1 MKKISDTSQ
10 AFRLGMQA
18 QADQAQTSMDRVPGH
33 QHVAERA
40 QDHPLNLLKKRLR
53 KTAESSNEDPSLHIC
68 VPTTN
73 GRLNRFIS
81 RSFPNSSSAPT
92 TPGSGFSGRPTGY
105 PGFPTLASLLDP
117 PTPGSHSP
125 PSDLS
130 HASDI
135 LRNERQRTR
144 DLRYVQQDVVLSLR
158 TVRSLAANSQR
169 PEVIE
174 RLSTMKPGALEIE
187 NGFLPVRLEGA
198 HDSDPRT
205 LQGMRPIGSGASGS
219 AYAVRLAEDFW
230 RAGENCGRDF
240 VFKAMLCSDPRKP
253 IPCDLYT
260 SHLQDISNPK
270 ELVSLE
276 KSKIYKEYQM
286 IVSLDAGS
294 RVMRAYGLVQID
306 NVFGI
311 LLEKIKGITVGN
323 IIASAGPALKEG
335 RITASDYLA
344 VGRQLMADVLIAVS
358 CCEDMGIVHQD
369 ISHNNV
375 MYDEPGK
382 MFRLIDM
389 GLGGEEG
396 DAPRAGTP
404 GYIDMSSP
412 ASHARDVYSVAQ
424 LLVYFLK
431 NPDYQMGYIGIFNE
445 TSEEKFPFMDALK
458 ENLPSKSKGEVIR
471 FLNRMI
477 SMDANGRARAE
488 DLLLDPFIND
498 PTTPL
503 RNHVHATYKKLT

>member
-396 DAPRAGTP
+396 EPPRVGTP

-431 NPDYQMGYIGIFNE
+431 HPDYQMGYIGIFNE
-445 TSEEKFPFMDALK
+445 TSEEKFPFMEALK
-458 ENLPSKSKGEVIR
+458 KNLPSKSKGEVIR